1 MTMGP
6 RSPSRRP
13 ALVAAVLALALAWAL
28 AAGADPSSP
37 TTLKGFQRSGQY
49 LLHASGKAIPD
60 ARIYY
65 SRRAAAYLVLSDV
78 FEYGVMILPRTR
90 CVEKVTEEEMT
101 EEDDGSIDVKKST
114 TPCSLGRYRL
124 EGPDVVFKVGKVRAR
139 LEPKPPLLG
148 GHLAAA
154 LIEHTPEYLRAAK
167 VYKPDPKLMKELE
180 ASKKKARIQIFF
192 GSWCSFCSRFLP
204 NVLKVERLLK
214 GKTKLH
220 FEYFGLQPPPAA
232 WVSPTATKMG
242 VKKLPTGIIFIDG
255 KEVGRIIGTE
265 WIRPERYLVKY
276 LK

>member
-1 MTMGP
+1 MTMGT
-6 RSPSRRP
+6 RLCSRL
-13 ALVAAVLALALAWAL
+13 AVLGVAAALALT
-28 AAGADPSSP
+28 AGADPSSP
-37 TTLKGFQRSGQY
+37 TVLRGFERSGQY
-49 LLHASGKAIPD
+49 MLHANGKAIPD

-78 FEYGVMILPRTR
+78 FESGVLVLPRTR
-90 CVEKVTEEEMT
+90 CVESVSDEEMT
-101 EEDDGSIDVKKST
+101 EHDDESIDVKKNT

-124 EGPDVVFKVGKVRAR
+124 EGPDVVFRVGKIRAR
-139 LEPKPPLLG
+139 LKPKPPLLG

-154 LIEHTPEYLRAAK
+154 LIEHTPEYLRDGRA
-167 VYKPDPKLMKELE
+167 YKPDPKLMKVLE
-180 ASKKKARIQIFF
+180 ASKKEARIQIFF

-242 VKKLPTGIIFIDG
+242 IRKLPTGIIFIDD
-255 KEVGRIIGTE
+255 KEVGRIVGTE